1 MPRREGGG
9 KEGEERS
16 QDVGGGGQD
25 VGGGGQEGE
34 AEKEEVI
41 KKALDEK
48 WGYDEGYTKA
58 ETKTLS

>member
-9 KEGEERS
+9 KEGEGS
-16 QDVGGGGQD
+16 QDI
-25 VGGGGQEGE
+25 GGGGQEGE